1 MYIKPLSYAHRI
13 MESDENLSVTITTYF
28 RLLLLFLVS
37 KSIEYFCETYLGG
50 FSFQARERVISK
62 IL

>member
-1 MYIKPLSYAHRI
+1 

>member
-1 MYIKPLSYAHRI
+1 
-13 MESDENLSVTITTYF
+13 MESDENMSVTITTYF

-37 KSIEYFCETYLGG
+37 KSIEYFCETCLGG
-50 FSFQARERVISK
+50 FSFQTRERMISK